1 MIGDI
6 GLLIGILLLF
16 PIMPVCAQDD
26 SSSKNDEY
34 HTEICSLYESYLSN
48 TQWLSFTQRV
58 EAACGIRTQES
69 RRLLMAV
76 TAITNELATKK
87 AEYKAAFGHAFSTQS
102 CSCAVNI
109 FTISTDINDSTAL
122 IEALCNT
129 TANLTDYEKDMK
141 NIRSE
146 MTKAGYAPKPI
157 QKYQWTRDRMYLKET
172 VTALSKV
179 YKTRT
184 GRTYV
189 NSICAGSNL
198 SE

>member
-1 MIGDI
+1 MISDI
-6 GLLIGILLLF
+6 GLLIGILLF
-16 PIMPVCAQDD
+16 IPIMPVCAQDG

-69 RRLLMAV
+69 RRLSMAV
-76 TAITNELATKK
+76 TAIANELATKK

-141 NIRSE
+141 SIRSE
-146 MTKAGYAPKPI
+146 MTKAGYAPKPA
-157 QKYQWTRDRMYLKET
+157 QKYQWTRDRLFLKES
-172 VTALSKV
+172 VVSLRKAYLSAV
-179 YKTRT
+179 GHEFNQTTCAKTD
-184 GRTYV
+184 
-189 NSICAGSNL
+189 SN
-198 SE
+198 